1 MVSQK
6 NKALDICRLL
16 QISQHFRA
24 FEKYSYGGYQQLM
37 LILDTLEI
45 SPVLHQISSPQH
57 LVCPDKMAEDRSPA
71 ITVILLP
78 NY

>member
-45 SPVLHQISSPQH
+45 SPVSEQPPKPQYM
-57 LVCPDKMAEDRSPA
+57 VVVRKMKMR
-71 ITVILLP
+71 V
-78 NY
+78 